1 MTYAND
7 GAGADRIACGSGGGK
22 TKICS
27 QELFQAAA
35 DGLLVVNVSSMRFG

>member
-1 MTYAND
+1 MIYAND
-7 GAGADRIACGSGGGK
+7 GPGVRIACGSGGGK

-35 DGLLVVNVSSMRFG
+35 DGPLVVDVSSMRFG